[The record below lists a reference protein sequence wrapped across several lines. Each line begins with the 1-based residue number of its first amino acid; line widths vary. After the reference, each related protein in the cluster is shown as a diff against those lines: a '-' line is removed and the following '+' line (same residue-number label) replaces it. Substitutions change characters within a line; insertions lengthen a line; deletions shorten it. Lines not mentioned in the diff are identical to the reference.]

1 MLSRWLSTIDDAV
14 VLRAM
19 SRHRGLVDVPS
30 GYGRGH
36 KKRAGSSK
44 EIEERV
50 CAYLRDQY
58 SAISSRRLAYELEL
72 PCQPVRSALARLC
85 EAGRVE
91 AVGYDQ
97 VSLTRTGRLYVAN

>member
-19 SRHRGLVDVPS
+19 ARHRGLVDVPS

-36 KKRAGSSK
+36 KRRVGASR

-50 CAYLRDQY
+50 YAHLCDQY
-58 SAISSRRLAYELEL
+58 SAISSRRIAYELEL
-72 PCQPVRSALARLC
+72 PYQPVRSALARLS

-91 AVGYDQ
+91 AVGQDQ
-97 VSLTRTGRLYVAN
+97 VSLTRAGRLYVAN